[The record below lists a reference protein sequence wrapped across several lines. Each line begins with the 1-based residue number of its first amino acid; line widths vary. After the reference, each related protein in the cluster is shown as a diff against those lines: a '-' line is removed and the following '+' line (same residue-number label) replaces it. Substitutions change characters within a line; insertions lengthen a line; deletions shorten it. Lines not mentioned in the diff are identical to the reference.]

1 MSSNL
6 HFVAKCTFSQKKCT
20 ILFSL
25 CKFVFC
31 WPFVDAKIT
40 QNPKIW
46 IRAQKLT
53 EWHRYVRKLNQDRN
67 PFNMFFF
74 VLFWRIS
81 VSGRVAGW
89 GQGGPQSSFCKTQ
102 SLMFHQQFQIL
113 NILFGSD
120 FCVSCLTQPEVWE
133 VLFSWLPTKT
143 DMHKHSASDA
153 PDDLHLFR
161 LDASGSEVSDLD
173 YIWFFW
179 FWGSKLD
186 TCQSDGYLPQASRR
200 FQKSW
205 EMILILECESGP

>member
-53 EWHRYVRKLNQDRN
+53 ERRRYVRKLNQDRN

-74 VLFWRIS
+74 CSFLKDFCVW
-81 VSGRVAGW
+81 
-89 GQGGPQSSFCKTQ
+89 QSSFCKTQ
-102 SLMFHQQFQIL
+102 SLMFHQKFQIL
-113 NILFGSD
+113 KILFGSD

-173 YIWFFW
+173 YIRFF
-179 FWGSKLD
+179 FGFEA
-186 TCQSDGYLPQASRR
+186 QN
-200 FQKSW
+200 
-205 EMILILECESGP
+205 

>member
-102 SLMFHQQFQIL
+102 SLMFHQKFQIL
-113 NILFGSD
+113 NFCSGQIFVLVALQSPKFGKFCFHDCPQKLTCTNIAHPMRRMSCIFSGWTLQGVKFLIWTTFD
-120 FCVSCLTQPEVWE
+120 FLVLRLKTRHVSVRWISSP
-133 VLFSWLPTKT
+133 SLP
-143 DMHKHSASDA
+143 
-153 PDDLHLFR
+153 
-161 LDASGSEVSDLD
+161 
-173 YIWFFW
+173 
-179 FWGSKLD
+179 
-186 TCQSDGYLPQASRR
+186 
-200 FQKSW
+200 
-205 EMILILECESGP
+205 